1 MNDAIIVNYNP
12 FAMESVVYIARDG
25 QQNQMKVCSDL
36 EGLAGTLID
45 IAYSHDIYGIKIH
58 APFAITGEIQRLVTN
73 LEQNIYSE
81 NKIMVEGI

>member
-1 MNDAIIVNYNP
+1 MTEAIIVNYDP
-12 FAMESVVYIARDG
+12 FAMESAVYIAKDG

-36 EGLAGTLID
+36 ERLAGTLIS
-45 IAYSHDIYGIKIH
+45 IAYDHDIYDIKIH
-58 APFAITGEIQRLVTN
+58 APFATTGEIQRLVTN

>member
-1 MNDAIIVNYNP
+1 MTDTIIVNYNP

-25 QQNQMKVCSDL
+25 QQNQMKACSDL

-45 IAYSHDIYGIKIH
+45 IAYGHDIYNIKIH

-73 LEQNIYSE
+73 LEQNMYSE
-81 NKIMVEGI
+81 NKIIVEGI

>member
-1 MNDAIIVNYNP
+1 MTDAIIVNYDP
-12 FAMESVVYIARDG
+12 FAMESVVYIARDS

-36 EGLAGTLID
+36 EKLAGALID
-45 IAYSHDIYGIKIH
+45 IAYGHDIYNIKIH
-58 APFAITGEIQRLVTN
+58 APFATTGEIQRLITN